1 MKTKIYFSLLSLVLT
16 MSIFSCKDKDS
27 SSTANPII
35 KDTKVYF
42 NCKINKVNYVDET
55 RFADYSFGTSRIV
68 SHNEFQ
74 LIRFDFDDDTTG
86 TYVFTP
92 NSTTNIISYLDS
104 NSKEYNSISG
114 SLIITEYNKAGKV
127 ISGTF
132 SGVLKCA
139 VDNSQIILTDGK
151 FNYVPL
157 TQF

>member
-1 MKTKIYFSLLSLVLT
+1 MLMKLVLQ
-16 MSIFSCKDKDS
+16 
-27 SSTANPII
+27 II
-35 KDTKVYF
+35 HLVLRELY
-42 NCKINKVNYVDET
+42 
-55 RFADYSFGTSRIV
+55 
-68 SHNEFQ
+68 Q

-139 VDNSQIILTDGK
+139 VDNSQINLTDVK
-151 FNYVPL
+151 FYYVPL